1 MRKKIAAGNWKMNL
15 TLSDGM
21 ELVNTVIE
29 RGKSDDVEVL
39 FCAPYLYLKDLNE
52 LVKAKNGFHI
62 AAQNLHEKEKG
73 AFTGEVSALMLSD
86 LGIRYSILG
95 HSERRQYYH
104 ETDAILKEKLD
115 IAYRN
120 DITPIFCCG
129 ESLEIRKSGK
139 HVEYVINQLKNSL
152 FCFPDKISNTII
164 AYEPVWAIG
173 TGETA
178 SPEQAEEM
186 HAAIRLEIAKNFGEN
201 IADDVSIL
209 YGGSV
214 TAVNAAD
221 LFSCANVDGGLVG
234 GASLRAD
241 DFSRIINSF

>member
-15 TLSDGM
+15 TLQQGN
-21 ELVNTVIE
+21 ELVKDVLQN
-29 RGKSDDVEVL
+29 GKPTDVEVI
-39 FCAPYLYLKDLNE
+39 FCVPYLYLKDLNE
-52 LVKAKNGFHI
+52 LVREANGFYI

-73 AFTGEVSALMLSD
+73 AYTGEISAIMLKH
-86 LGIRYSILG
+86 LRIRYCILG
-95 HSERRQYYH
+95 HSERRQYYNDS
-104 ETDAILKEKLD
+104 DAILKEKLN
-115 IAYRN
+115 IAYQN

-139 HVEYVINQLKNSL
+139 HIEYVINQLKNTL
-152 FCFPDKISNTII
+152 FYYPDKISGTII
-164 AYEPVWAIG
+164 AYEPIWAIG

-186 HAAIRLEIAKNFGEN
+186 HAAIRSELSKKFGEN
-201 IADDVSIL
+201 IAENVSIL

-214 TAVNAAD
+214 TPANAAD

-234 GASLRAD
+234 GASLKAE
-241 DFSRIINSF
+241 DFTRIINSF